1 VDQTIPSKSEAIAMP
16 SKLTIEHVMP
26 QAWLT
31 HWPLPEQDQ
40 VDELTKQKAMVRR
53 SVMLNTL
60 GNLTLITGKFN
71 SSLQNAAW
79 ANKRPELLKYSKMNL
94 TRYFHGK
101 EADDWHEAAIRTR
114 TEHLFAQLLRI
125 WPAAGKT
132 ANS

>member
-1 VDQTIPSKSEAIAMP
+1 MP
-16 SKLTIEHVMP
+16 AKLTIEHVMP
-26 QAWLT
+26 QTWLT
-31 HWPLPEQDQ
+31 HWPLPDEAK
-40 VDELTKQKAMVRR
+40 VDPMTEQKAMVRR

-101 EADDWHEAAIRTR
+101 EADDWNEAAIRAR
-114 TEHLFAQLLRI
+114 TESLFAQLLRI
-125 WPAAGKT
+125 WPDASKAAS
-132 ANS
+132 A